1 MLAYPSHDVISRL
14 RMTVV
19 LMAAILVA
27 PAAARAA
34 CDGAPVTSGSRA
46 ITVDGLMRTFV
57 IRAPSTA
64 DGRTPAPVVF
74 ALHPFGTNAQYMA
87 SRAPIASTWREAIVV
102 YPNGTPRA
110 GTGPGF
116 AWQGR
121 SGELADRD
129 LRFFDAMMTWL
140 STNACIDE
148 NRVFVLGYSNGA
160 GLAYLL
166 ACERGDRIA
175 GIAIVSGRMGCPPTR
190 AKPLILTHGVADA
203 TIGYDQAVDAAR
215 IWAAKN
221 SCLAPP
227 PPVRG
232 EGCVVAN
239 GCASPLTMCTHAG
252 GHEYDSSFTGNAVD
266 FFKSIRPSSAR

>member
-1 MLAYPSHDVISRL
+1 MRAPAATAIVAIVT
-14 RMTVV
+14 MTV
-19 LMAAILVA
+19 

-34 CDGAPVTSGSRA
+34 CDGTPVTSGSRT
-46 ITVDGLMRTFV
+46 ITVDALMRTFV
-57 IRAPSTA
+57 VRASSTA
-64 DGRTPAPVVF
+64 DGRTRAPVVF

-87 SRAPIASTWREAIVV
+87 SRAPIASSWREAIVV
-102 YPNGTPRA
+102 YPNGTTRP

-121 SGELADRD
+121 SGELDDRD
-129 LRFFDAMMTWL
+129 LTFFDAMMTWL

-148 NRVFVLGYSNGA
+148 TRVFVLGYSNGA

-175 GIAIVSGRMGCPPTR
+175 GIAIVSGRMGCSPNR
-190 AKPLILTHGVADA
+190 AKPIIISHGVADS

-215 IWAAKN
+215 VWAAKN
-221 SCLAPP
+221 TCQAPP
-227 PPVRG
+227 PPARSA
-232 EGCVVAN
+232 GCVMAH

-252 GHEYDSSFTGNAVD
+252 GHEYDSSFTGAAVD
-266 FFKSIRPSSAR
+266 FFKLIGANSAR